1 LPAGFDRVL
10 NAACAGTNGDD
21 SAWANDFAHPDLN
34 AYAHTNGKCGPRA
47 VYVAEIEVEKV
58 RRQS

>member
-21 SAWANDFAHPDLN
+21 SAWANDFVHPDLN
-34 AYAHTNGKCGPRA
+34 TYAHTNG
-47 VYVAEIEVEKV
+47 
-58 RRQS
+58 